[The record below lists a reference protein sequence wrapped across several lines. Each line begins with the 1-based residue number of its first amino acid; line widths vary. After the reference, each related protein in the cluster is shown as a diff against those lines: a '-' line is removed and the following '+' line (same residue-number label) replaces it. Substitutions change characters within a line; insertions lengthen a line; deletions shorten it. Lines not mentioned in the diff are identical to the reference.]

1 MEKTLVIIKPDAV
14 KRGLI
19 GTIIEMYEKK
29 ALKIAA
35 MKLQVATDQ
44 ILNQHYHEHIGKP
57 FYPSLVDFM
66 KSGPLVVM
74 VLEGDGAV
82 EKVRKING
90 ATNPLKAEFGTIR
103 ALYAESTTFNCV
115 HGSDSVE
122 NGIKESEI
130 WFGDF

>member
-29 ALKIAA
+29 GLKITA
-35 MKLQVATDQ
+35 MKLQNATDE
-44 ILNQHYHEHIGKP
+44 ILDLHYQEHIGKP
-57 FYPSLVDFM
+57 FYESLTTFM

-74 VLEGDGAV
+74 VIEGDEAV

-90 ATNPLKAEFGTIR
+90 ATNPIKAEFGTIR
-103 ALYAESTTFNCV
+103 ALYAESTTYNCV
-115 HGSDSVE
+115 HGSDSIE
-122 NGIKESEI
+122 NGLKECAI
-130 WFGDF
+130 WFN